1 MATTTNIGGKILKD
15 ISGPSLRSFIRKS
28 KAIALYRDLFRVAKL
43 FPENEKQKIEEEI
56 KKGFDL
62 NRGEEDQIA
71 IGYLLGK
78 GEEQLQFLKSG
89 SSNVFPKNEKY
100 NNDNDNNNNNSNDSW
115 VGKGP
120 EDDKYGRVGTGW
132 PWK

>member
-1 MATTTNIGGKILKD
+1 MATTTKFGGKILKD
-15 ISGPSLRSFIRKS
+15 TSGPSLRSFIRKS

-43 FPENEKQKIEEEI
+43 FPEDEKQKIEEEI
-56 KKGFDL
+56 KRGFDL

-89 SSNVFPKNEKY
+89 STNVFPKHEIYDEYNNS
-100 NNDNDNNNNNSNDSW
+100 NNDNSW

-120 EDDKYGRVGTGW
+120 EDDKYGRIGTGW
-132 PWK
+132 PWKKN